1 MTTVY
6 IDQRGSRLSYANR
19 ALEIRLPDDSL
30 RRVPLAQL
38 GRLIVGSEADLS
50 VALLRQLADARV
62 PLIVLRG
69 RSRADAAMLWPN
81 AGDAA
86 RRLAQRRIADD
97 PDLSLRLARVL
108 VRARLRTE
116 VRLLMSLRDGYP
128 RARYAVSR
136 AARMIAGIR
145 RGLDRHTDVD
155 ALRGAE
161 GAAARL
167 YFSAYARFLPTALGF
182 SSRNRR
188 PPRDPVN
195 AALSLGYAL
204 LHGRA
209 LEVVHA
215 AALDAG
221 VGVLHALSHNRPSLS
236 CDLMETERHGIE
248 ALVQRLFAE
257 KRLKTADFEQLAD
270 GCRLTKRGRTPFY
283 AAIEP
288 ELEAARRRMQ
298 RRVHALLRWLDQNAP
313 NTIAST
319 EESDHEA

>member
-6 IDQRGSRLSYANR
+6 IDQRGARLGYVNR

-30 RRVPLAQL
+30 RRVPLGQL
-38 GRLIVGSEADLS
+38 GRLVVGSEAEIS
-50 VALLRQLADARV
+50 VGLLRQLADARV
-62 PLIVLRG
+62 PMIVLRG

-86 RRLAQRRIADD
+86 RRLAQRRVADD
-97 PDLSLRLARVL
+97 PALSLRLARVL
-108 VRARLRTE
+108 VRARLRSE
-116 VRLLMSLRDGYP
+116 VRLLMRLRDAHP
-128 RARYAVSR
+128 RARYAISR
-136 AARMIAGIR
+136 AARLIAGIR
-145 RGLDRHTDVD
+145 RGLDRHANVD
-155 ALRGAE
+155 AMRGAE

-167 YFSAYARFLPTALGF
+167 YFAAYARLLPAGLGF

-221 VGVLHALSHNRPSLS
+221 IGVLHALSHNRPSLS
-236 CDLMETERHGIE
+236 CDLMETERHVIE
-248 ALVQRLFAE
+248 ALVQQLFAQ
-257 KRLKTADFEQLAD
+257 KRLKAGDFETLAD
-270 GCRLTKRGRTPFY
+270 GCRLTKTGRTPFY
-283 AAIEP
+283 AALEP

-313 NTIAST
+313 PTVAT
-319 EESDHEA
+319 EDPDDDA

>member
-30 RRVPLAQL
+30 RRVPLTQL
-38 GRLIVGSEADLS
+38 ARLIVGSEADLS
-50 VALLRQLADARV
+50 VGLLRQLAEARV

-86 RRLAQRRIADD
+86 RRLAQRRVADD
-97 PDLSLRLARVL
+97 PALSLRLARVL
-108 VRARLRTE
+108 VRARLRSE
-116 VRLLMSLRDGYP
+116 VRLLLRLRDSYP

-136 AARMIAGIR
+136 AARLITGIR
-145 RGLDRHTDVD
+145 RGLDRHADID

-167 YFSAYARFLPTALGF
+167 YFAAYARFLPSALGF

-236 CDLMETERHGIE
+236 CDLMETERHAIE
-248 ALVQRLFAE
+248 ALVQRLFAD
-257 KRLKTADFEQLAD
+257 KRLKPADFEQLAD
-270 GCRLTKRGRTPFY
+270 GCRLSKSGRTPFY
-283 AAIEP
+283 AAVEA

-298 RRVHALLRWLDQNAP
+298 RRIHALLRWLDQNAP
-313 NTIAST
+313 APAAT
-319 EESDHEA
+319 EESDDDA

>member
-19 ALEIRLPDDSL
+19 ALEIRLPDDHL

-38 GRLIVGSEADLS
+38 GRLIVGSEAEIS
-50 VALLRQLADARV
+50 AGLLRQLAEARV

-86 RRLAQRRIADD
+86 RRLAQRRVADD
-97 PDLSLRLARVL
+97 PALSLRLARVL
-108 VRARLRTE
+108 VRARLRSE
-116 VRLLMSLRDGYP
+116 VRLLLRLRDAYP

-136 AARMIAGIR
+136 AARLITGIR
-145 RGLDRHTDVD
+145 RGLDRHTDID

-161 GAAARL
+161 GAGARL
-167 YFSAYARFLPTALGF
+167 YFAAYARFLPTALGF

-236 CDLMETERHGIE
+236 CDLMETERHSIE
-248 ALVQRLFAE
+248 ALVQRLFAD
-257 KRLKTADFEQLAD
+257 KRLKPADFEQLAD
-270 GCRLTKRGRTPFY
+270 GCRLTKSGRTPFY
-283 AAIEP
+283 AALEP

-298 RRVHALLRWLDQNAP
+298 RRIHALLRWLDRNAP
-313 NTIAST
+313 ATVAT
-319 EESDHEA
+319 EESDDDA